1 MDKSTAE
8 NGYTL
13 SMKKLLLLFVPLL
26 LLVGCQNSDPKDG
39 VIVNAIRECTF
50 VERNRVIDH
59 RIDIYGEHCFDWGNL
74 SDNWIEV
81 RDVIKLTILTPQG
94 ETYVIE
100 VDRWSLR
107 GAIHAST
114 NLENRKPIALY
125 ESASEIGIK
134 LIGKT
139 WPPPIEDQNEKD
151 EGKDEE

>member
-39 VIVNAIRECTF
+39 VIVGALRECHAISR
-50 VERNRVIDH
+50 E
-59 RIDIYGEHCFDWGNL
+59 YGTE
-74 SDNWIEV
+74 
-81 RDVIKLTILTPQG
+81 RDVYGSVCTAYDNNHEVWIVSKDVFKLTILTPQG
-94 ETYVIE
+94 ETYVTE
-100 VDRWSLR
+100 MDRLSLVIAFKLIR
-107 GAIHAST
+107 VGQ
-114 NLENRKPIALY
+114 LENGFHEA
-125 ESASEIGIK
+125 A

-151 EGKDEE
+151 EEKDEE